1 LPERQGTGGGPSGS
15 GSGSGSSG
23 SGSGSSGSGSG
34 SGSSG
39 RRRKSKSSGTGKDA
53 ASGATTAKSG
63 GSTKA
68 TGSTKAAGAAKSSG
82 STKAGRVQKASG
94 ATKAGG
100 SSSSSSRAKGASTVR
115 VIFLGGLGE
124 IGRNC
129 ACIEVDGRILVLDV
143 GIMFPDPDMPG
154 VDLVLPDFT
163 YLRENADRVDGVIL
177 THGHEDHTGGLA
189 YLLRDFPVDV
199 YGSELT
205 LSLARSRVD
214 EAGMASRAKFIP
226 VRDHERRRIGPCDV
240 EFIPVTHSVPHAF
253 ATAFHTPQGIILH
266 SGDFKIDLH
275 PVDGRRTDL
284 ARMGALASDPG
295 IRLLLVDSTNAEEPG
310 FTASESTVGAT
321 LEKIFLARPD
331 HRFVVTCFASHIHRV
346 QQVADAA
353 IGQGRVV
360 ATLGRSMQKNVALAR
375 KLDLL
380 HIPDSALVDIEDV
393 DDYPPGRVCVIST
406 GSQGEPMSALSR
418 LATGENR
425 FFKLQPEDVVLISA
439 HPIPGNEWSVGRVID
454 SLHRLGVEVIH
465 SGIENVH
472 VSGHAKQGELAM
484 LMSVTQPEFL
494 IPVHGEYRHMANQVR
509 LASSMGIDGDRV
521 LLCEDGDAVRLD
533 DNGMHRDGTVPGGY
547 LFVDGSSVGDIGHGV
562 LRDRMVLA
570 EEGVVMAV
578 ATVDLKQGEVV
589 GIPQIVT
596 RGWAYD
602 QDTDAILDE
611 ARIQVARALEQALS
625 SGNSDHE
632 TLNRVARKA
641 LGKLVGE
648 RTRQRPMIVP
658 VIVTV

>member
-1 LPERQGTGGGPSGS
+1 MNNQGARRGTEGAGAQGADAQKGGGARKASGSRKKQSAAKADAPPQKRSRTSAETSPGPARTPRKPSAGSAGGGGGTGGG
-15 GSGSGSSG
+15 
-23 SGSGSSGSGSG
+23 
-34 SGSSG
+34 
-39 RRRKSKSSGTGKDA
+39 
-53 ASGATTAKSG
+53 
-63 GSTKA
+63 
-68 TGSTKAAGAAKSSG
+68 
-82 STKAGRVQKASG
+82 
-94 ATKAGG
+94 AGG
-100 SSSSSSRAKGASTVR
+100 SSVR
-115 VIFLGGLGE
+115 IVFLGGLGE

-154 VDLVLPDFT
+154 VDLVLPDLT

-189 YLLRDFPVDV
+189 YLLRDFPVSV

-205 LSLARSRVD
+205 LALARNRVD
-214 EAGMASRAKFIP
+214 EAGMNERAQFVP
-226 VRDHERRRIGPCDV
+226 VRDGERRRIGPCDV

-295 IRLLLVDSTNAEEPG
+295 IRLLLIDSTNAEEPG
-310 FTASESTVGAT
+310 FTPSESTVGQT
-321 LEKIFLARPD
+321 LRKVFLARPD
-331 HRFVVTCFASHIHRV
+331 RRFIVTCFASHIHRV

-353 IGQGRVV
+353 IAGGRKV

-375 KLDLL
+375 KLGLL
-380 HIPDSALVDIEDV
+380 DIPDRSMVDIEDV
-393 DDYPPGRVCVIST
+393 DQLQPGQVCVIST
-406 GSQGEPMSALSR
+406 GSQGEPMSALSK

-425 FFKLQPEDVVLISA
+425 FFKLRENDVVVISA

-454 SLHRLGVEVIH
+454 SLHRRNVEVIH
-465 SGIENVH
+465 SGVDSVH
-472 VSGHAKQGELAM
+472 VSGHARQGELAT
-484 LMSVTQPEFL
+484 LMSVTDPEFL

-509 LASSMGIDGDRV
+509 VAESMGIAGDRV

-533 DNGMHRDGTVPGGY
+533 VKGLHRDGTVPGGY

-578 ATVDLKQGEVV
+578 ATVDLKRGEVV
-589 GIPQIVT
+589 GVPQIVT

-602 QDTDAILDE
+602 HDTELLLDE
-611 ARIQVARALEQALS
+611 ARVQVTRALEQALS
-625 SGNSDHE
+625 SGSSDHE
-632 TLNRVARKA
+632 NLNRVARKA
-641 LGKLVGE
+641 LGRLVGD